1 MLCNQRSC
9 CSGLHQSGFVLKPVE
24 ADVELSSPT
33 SKAQVPFGM
42 LRASFRRVA
51 WVLVAWRNV
60 PAMSSSGIC
69 LESVFVGVLTA
80 GVWNSP
86 GICLEFFLLFGVAR
100 SGWHFH
106 GTCCFYGTLIT
117 AHQLYGYAMPL
128 RIVQQQQT
136 KKKHKRRRN
145 SKINKKKNNK
155 SKRTI
160 YSSPKIKR
168 IVCLVVT
175 KIKVEEKLKERI
187 NNPTTTTVN

>member
-1 MLCNQRSC
+1 MEFSWHL
-9 CSGLHQSGFVLKPVE
+9 L
-24 ADVELSSPT
+24 
-33 SKAQVPFGM
+33 
-42 LRASFRRVA
+42 
-51 WVLVAWRNV
+51 
-60 PAMSSSGIC
+60 
-69 LESVFVGVLTA
+69 GVLPS
-80 GVWNSP
+80 VWGCEVWLAFSWD
-86 GICLEFFLLFGVAR
+86 LLLLWYFDNCSSAL
-100 SGWHFH
+100 
-106 GTCCFYGTLIT
+106 C
-117 AHQLYGYAMPL
+117 AMPL